1 MYLYLYFFVKKMGGK
16 KLLINISLKPQGT
29 NGRLYIDFG
38 LHPNFWK
45 FLRCCAALFLRAE
58 TDIRELLF
66 ASNSFK
72 NILFLF
78 LLPLFLLRSSFV
90 FLSEDLGCLFTP
102 ERPQITPDHTRSSQ
116 NHELGTDIF
125 SLLGLTK
132 QFSSL

>member
-29 NGRLYIDFG
+29 NGRLSIYFG

-45 FLRCCAALFLRAE
+45 FLRCCAAVSLRAE

-78 LLPLFLLRSSFV
+78 LLPLFLLCSGFV
-90 FLSEDLGCLFTP
+90 FFCRRIYLGCLFALVVL
-102 ERPQITPDHTRSSQ
+102 Q
-116 NHELGTDIF
+116 
-125 SLLGLTK
+125 
-132 QFSSL
+132 